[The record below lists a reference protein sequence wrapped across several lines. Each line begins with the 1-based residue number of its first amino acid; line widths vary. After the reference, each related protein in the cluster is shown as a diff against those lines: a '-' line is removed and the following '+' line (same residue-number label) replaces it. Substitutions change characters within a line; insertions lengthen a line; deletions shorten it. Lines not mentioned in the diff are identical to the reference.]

1 MKIAKNTVVTVNY
14 KLSDAQNNLIEDG
27 SQPMVYLHGG
37 YENTLPKIEE
47 ELDGKEVGYTSTIQV
62 EPDDAFGDYDPALV
76 KVEPRN
82 RLPEPLEVGMQ
93 FEGMPDSTE
102 GGEDAMIFTVTEIAD
117 DKVVLDG
124 NHPLAG
130 MALRF
135 ELSVIDV
142 RAATEEEIVHEHV
155 HGAHG
160 HHHGDEDEGEGDS
173 GDEFRSHPVH

>member
-1 MKIAKNTVVTVNY
+1 MKIAQNTVVSVNY

-27 SQPMVYLHGG
+27 AQPMVYLHGG

-47 ELDGKEVGYTSTIQV
+47 ELEGKEAGYSSTLQI
-62 EPDDAFGDYDPALV
+62 EPEDAFGDYDPNLV
-76 KVEPRN
+76 KVEERS
-82 RLPEPLEVGMQ
+82 RLPEPIEVGMQ
-93 FEGMPDSTE
+93 FEGMA
-102 GGEDAMIFTVTEIAD
+102 EDGDDQPVIFTVTEIAD

-135 ELSVIDV
+135 DLSVIDV
-142 RAATEEEIVHEHV
+142 RAATPEEITHGHV

-160 HHHGDEDEGEGDS
+160 HDHGHGHDEDEGEEGDH
-173 GDEFRSHPVH
+173 FRSQPLQ

>member
-1 MKIAKNTVVTVNY
+1 MKIAKDTVVTVNY
-14 KLSDAQNNLIEDG
+14 KLSDAQNNLIEEG

-47 ELDGKEVGYTSTIQV
+47 ELDGKEKGYSSTIQV
-62 EPDDAFGDYDPALV
+62 EPEDAFGDYDAALV
-76 KVEPRN
+76 KVEDRS

-93 FEGMPDSTE
+93 FEGVSE
-102 GGEDAMIFTVTEIAD
+102 GGDDEPTIFTVTEIAD

-142 RAATEEEIVHEHV
+142 RAATQEEITHGHV

-160 HHHGDEDEGEGDS
+160 HDHGDDGEEGDH
-173 GDEFRSHPVH
+173 FRSQPLH

>member
-47 ELDGKEVGYTSTIQV
+47 ELDGKEVGYASTLQI

-93 FEGMPDSTE
+93 FEGMPDSQE
-102 GGEDAMIFTVTEIAD
+102 GDDDAMIFTVTDIAD

-142 RAATEEEIVHEHV
+142 RAATDEEITHEHV

-160 HHHGDEDEGEGDS
+160 HHHGDDDDDA